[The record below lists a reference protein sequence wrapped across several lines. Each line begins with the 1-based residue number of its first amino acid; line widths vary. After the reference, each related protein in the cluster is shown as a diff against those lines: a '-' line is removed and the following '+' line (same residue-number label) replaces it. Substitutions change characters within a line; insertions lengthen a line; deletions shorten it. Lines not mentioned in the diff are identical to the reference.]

1 MGRHQPRIMAKLHQP
16 AAQMVRANAGLHA
29 DQAGRQISKAVL
41 KLAARNLG
49 LQDDGAALVKAYQVK
64 DILAEVKVVALNCV
78 TFADS

>member
-1 MGRHQPRIMAKLHQP
+1 MAKLHQP